1 MIVDI
6 VSLLHKPSIR
16 CGIM

>member
-6 VSLLHKPSIR
+6 ASLLHKPSIR